1 MGLSPLSQPDS
12 PVLAANVFFSS
23 RVDDP
28 ACATLLGPDAF
39 LCMTEEQLRSL
50 PVDVETLWIRSR
62 IAVSAPTL
70 EFPHMS
76 RLKKLLL
83 GQETLKRLRS
93 LVVRDLESLESLYT
107 NDFVCCGDDPYG
119 KERRDDGLLV
129 VQRCPKLQVIDFGDF
144 TCAEFRQL
152 SLADLPALEC
162 LHLGC
167 HCFIYGREL
176 LLTGRAAARVLR
188 RSAETPPRDGEG
200 GVAAVRP
207 ARRSAE

>member
-62 IAVSAPTL
+62 IAVSSPTL

-83 GQETLKRLRS
+83 GQETPAFAGGEGPGVAGVALHQRLR
-93 LVVRDLESLESLYT
+93 L
-107 NDFVCCGDDPYG
+107 
-119 KERRDDGLLV
+119 
-129 VQRCPKLQVIDFGDF
+129 
-144 TCAEFRQL
+144 
-152 SLADLPALEC
+152 
-162 LHLGC
+162 
-167 HCFIYGREL
+167 
-176 LLTGRAAARVLR
+176 LR
-188 RSAETPPRDGEG
+188 R
-200 GVAAVRP
+200 
-207 ARRSAE
+207 